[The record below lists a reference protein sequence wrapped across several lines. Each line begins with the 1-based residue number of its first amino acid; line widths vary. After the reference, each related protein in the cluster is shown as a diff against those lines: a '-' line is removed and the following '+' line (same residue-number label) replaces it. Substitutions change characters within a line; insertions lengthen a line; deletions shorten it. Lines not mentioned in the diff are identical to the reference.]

1 MRSARLVN
9 RPAPPLAAAAVRVVE
24 TARPAARVQCQSL
37 RVSAPGD
44 AAEVEARR
52 VARSIV
58 SMPATRAVAPRSV
71 LAPATLSRAPA
82 SAAKTAGA
90 AGLPA
95 SPSRR
100 GASSPAGGGQPL
112 PGELRRDMEQR
123 FRADFSAVRI
133 HTDSRAGERSRQLGA
148 RAFTVGHQIFFGA
161 GQFRP
166 ESGEGRELIAHEL
179 THTIQQGAASQAKG
193 VQRSAIG
200 EVVESSP
207 PAVQRL
213 GLGDALD
220 YFAEHANFI
229 PGFRMFTLV
238 LGVNP
243 VSMRAVDR
251 SPGNL
256 LRAVVELMPGGAL
269 ITRAL
274 DSYGI
279 IDRVAGWVQQQLA
292 SLGMV
297 AGSIRQAVD
306 RFLDSL
312 SWTDI
317 FDLGGVWERAKR
329 IVSEPIE
336 RITAF
341 IGSLVAGILQFIREV
356 VLPPLAAFA
365 QRIPG
370 WGLLCAVLGRNPISG
385 EAVPRTA
392 DALIGGFMRLIGQEE
407 IWQNIQRSNAIAR
420 AFAWFQGAVDGV
432 RGFVAALPELFL
444 STLRSLGIADLL
456 SIGQTFARITGVF
469 ANFAGSFM
477 RWAGQQV
484 WSLLEI
490 IFDVVAPGVMP
501 YLRRAAAAFRTIIA
515 NPMAFVRNLIRA
527 GAQGLQQFAT
537 NILAHLRGALIGWLT
552 GAMAGANIYIPQALT
567 LQEIVKFVL
576 SVLGLTWQN
585 IRGKLVRAVG
595 ETAVSAMET
604 GFDIVVTLVRDG
616 PAAAWERIRESL
628 SNLREMVMEQIM
640 NFVRNN
646 IVVAAITRLVSML
659 NPAGAFIQAIIAI
672 YNTVMFFI
680 ERLRQIA
687 QVGAALID
695 SIAAIASGAIGAAA
709 NRVEQTMAGLLTLV
723 ISFLA
728 RLVGLGRVSDAVNN
742 IINRIRAPIDR
753 ALDRVVDWIVRLGR
767 RFMTAARG
775 AAGRVAQWWRRRQSF
790 RGGDGHNHALYFSG
804 EGRTARMIVASEP
817 MPVENFLAGI
827 QGRAEYQTA
836 EKRGLIGQIRQQ
848 VAAVQTAQALPE
860 TQSAQ
865 AEQQIA
871 AAFAAMTPLL
881 ARLLEGPAFATEAQ
895 PLPMQYPKRRW
906 SAYPLIHIGPR
917 SESRVTQASLAAG
930 NKAAIRAALSPAE
943 RNAWLSNGEPIQ
955 TVRPTAST
963 TLPTG
968 VTVGIQADY
977 RVEPGK
983 KLRLVPGATAGGGLI
998 NAAFRPFGFRALSE
1012 GLDGDHVI
1020 EMQIGG
1026 PNALPNMW
1034 PLAAGE
1040 NRSSGSRIS
1049 SMNFNKPDG
1058 TQINMDALKARA
1070 RSGTAVWLIIVGTL

>member
-1 MRSARLVN
+1 MQPAARLVN
-9 RPAPPLAAAAVRVVE
+9 RPPPVVAAAAVKVSEV
-24 TARPAARVQCQSL
+24 AQPAAALRVQCQSL

-52 VARSIV
+52 VARSVV
-58 SMPATRAVAPRSV
+58 SMPPTQAVSPRAV
-71 LAPATLSRAPA
+71 LAPTSMSRA
-82 SAAKTAGA
+82 A
-90 AGLPA
+90 AGTPKA
-95 SPSRR
+95 AMPVGVPRQVS
-100 GASSPAGGGQPL
+100 GGMAGGGQPL

-123 FRADFSAVRI
+123 FRADFSSVRI
-133 HTDSRAGERSRQLGA
+133 HSDARAAEQSRQLRA

-179 THTIQQGAASQAKG
+179 THTIQQGAASQAKS
-193 VQRSAIG
+193 VQRSAAS

-207 PAVQRL
+207 PALQRL
-213 GLGDALD
+213 GLSDALD
-220 YFAEHANFI
+220 FFAEQANFI
-229 PGFRMFTLV
+229 PGFRMLTLV

-274 DSYGI
+274 DNHGI
-279 IDRVAGWVQQQLA
+279 IDRVAGWVQQQLD
-292 SLGMV
+292 SLGMI

-306 RFLDSL
+306 RFLATL

-317 FDLGGVWERAKR
+317 FDLSDLWARAKR
-329 IVSEPIE
+329 IVSEPIV
-336 RITAF
+336 RISSF
-341 IGSLVAGILQFIREV
+341 IGSLVSGILQFIRDAI
-356 VLPPLAAFA
+356 LRPLGAFA
-365 QRIPG
+365 RRIPG
-370 WGLLCAVLGRNPISG
+370 WELLCAVLGRDPISG

-392 DALIGGFMRLIGQEE
+392 DSLIGGFMRLIGQEE
-407 IWQNIQRSNAIAR
+407 IWQNIQRANAIGR
-420 AFAWFQGAVDGV
+420 AFAWFQGAVAGV

-444 STLRSLGIADLL
+444 NTLRSLGVADLL
-456 SIGQTFARITGVF
+456 SIPQTFARIAGVF

-501 YLRRAAAAFRTIIA
+501 YLRRAAGAFRTILG

-527 GAQGLQQFAT
+527 GAQGLQQFAV

-552 GAMAGANIYIPQALT
+552 GALAGANIYIPQALN

-595 ETAVSAMET
+595 ETAVNAMET
-604 GFDIVVTLVRDG
+604 GFDIVLTLVREG

-659 NPAGAFIQAIIAI
+659 NPAGAFVQAIIAI

-695 SIAAIASGAIGAAA
+695 SIAAIASGAVAAAA

-728 RLVGLGRVSDAVNN
+728 RLVGLGRVSDAVAN

-753 ALDRVVDWIVRLGR
+753 ALDAVVGWIVRLGQ
-767 RFMTAARG
+767 RFVASARG
-775 AAGRVAQWWRRRQSF
+775 GSRPGGAVVAPAQGVPDGGRGWSRSLFRRR
-790 RGGDGHNHALYFSG
+790 
-804 EGRTARMIVASEP
+804 
-817 MPVENFLAGI
+817 
-827 QGRAEYQTA
+827 
-836 EKRGLIGQIRQQ
+836 
-848 VAAVQTAQALPE
+848 
-860 TQSAQ
+860 
-865 AEQQIA
+865 
-871 AAFAAMTPLL
+871 
-881 ARLLEGPAFATEAQ
+881 
-895 PLPMQYPKRRW
+895 
-906 SAYPLIHIGPR
+906 
-917 SESRVTQASLAAG
+917 
-930 NKAAIRAALSPAE
+930 
-943 RNAWLSNGEPIQ
+943 
-955 TVRPTAST
+955 
-963 TLPTG
+963 
-968 VTVGIQADY
+968 
-977 RVEPGK
+977 
-983 KLRLVPGATAGGGLI
+983 
-998 NAAFRPFGFRALSE
+998 
-1012 GLDGDHVI
+1012 
-1020 EMQIGG
+1020 
-1026 PNALPNMW
+1026 
-1034 PLAAGE
+1034 
-1040 NRSSGSRIS
+1040 
-1049 SMNFNKPDG
+1049 
-1058 TQINMDALKARA
+1058 
-1070 RSGTAVWLIIVGTL
+1070 